1 MGPGPIGPIWAWDP
15 LGPFG
20 PIGPIGARD
29 PLGPFGPG
37 THLGPLGPLA
47 HLGPGPIWAHLG
59 PLAPFGPIWAHWLVG
74 VKHLIASMN
83 SVTLVGGIG
92 INTWSRK
99 VSRSLTFN

>member
-1 MGPGPIGPIWAWDP
+1 MNW
-15 LGPFG
+15 
-20 PIGPIGARD
+20 ARD

-37 THLGPLGPLA
+37 THWAHLGPLGPGTHWA
-47 HLGPGPIWAHLG
+47 HLGPGPIWAHWAHW
-59 PLAPFGPIWAHWLVG
+59 PIWARDPFGPIWAHWLVG

-99 VSRSLTFN
+99 VSRSWTFN